1 MCDGA
6 SHCGDHDDSDES
18 REPYSGCNRFP
29 GNVSDTKDAE
39 SRDTC
44 TSWGG
49 LKHVLCPANEVT
61 CIPETMVAGV
71 NVSDPATCHTTCP
84 DTSMWR
90 CDDGRCINETLHRNG
105 IPDCRD
111 GSDEL
116 PFHIYWY
123 SILISTVLIVLTGLS
138 LSLLCRLFYKHNAQ
152 SWFHCSLCSSS
163 RRNEVARYNSVVT
176 RGDEVDCGG
185 DSLDDDTL
193 YPAGD
198 IPSEMIALLDDKHAN
213 WERKERDPMKQ
224 KIYGSKYSPT
234 SLKTS
239 VILEAKKEYLRIH
252 MDPIRYHH
260 LYMYLANRSAT
271 VKELAK
277 VTKHLLDWEKE
288 LHGESKLEVVK
299 CWRLHLG
306 SSELTHEIINSV
318 ADEKTLASRFE
329 GRLYPL
335 RTLFRNCRRR
345 LLQLKPLQDS
355 LLYRLGTLSYYAF
368 VPFIEGCFFYAERI
382 KNLIY
387 IHIFYAALSDLSKE
401 KSILT
406 FEFEFSLILAMSLT
420 VAATQ
425 LFSIFYSV
433 YYAEDI
439 FEFGHE
445 KKCPKSLL
453 KRISLK
459 LMAALLSP
467 FIPILVL
474 ANHIYYDSKLSRHR
488 RHLQTF
494 KDSDDEDSEGNPE
507 DTTDAAKAD
516 TQEKRITLYKLI
528 CKLETKS
535 LLYRK
540 FYSYFRVTSAVL
552 ESCTVLVCLVLLMF
566 VTGRGNRDINLIVG
580 VEHRLYSFFNIQHLY
595 HEGLFSQ
602 LNLMRDIVMLGS
614 ILYSLAFILTAL
626 VKYWYQAKNL
636 AISFSGQFILG
647 LYLFFMTFN
656 RLTTAVS
663 LFATT
668 QPLGREKFDNNASD
682 PVAKLTVATV
692 IFSII
697 FLVRLSLVY
706 VYKKWFA
713 AGENGWEKCQ
723 KNQNQDGPK
732 KKVPRGWKTG
742 DMVDKWINVLV
753 NTVVVMP
760 FMVQTQSLQVLKMI
774 EKEFNFSPEKNQAK
788 RNSLKRRTSLVKM
801 NAEVEIKGNHIET
814 LENVGGVMMPNMNFF
829 IAPLL
834 YDDFRAEIRR
844 MWWEDP
850 TSKLD
855 VATIRRKM
863 MEKRDM
869 RLILSKMQ
877 QEDVDKNIRY
887 VIQYQYCVVC

>member
-1 MCDGA
+1 
-6 SHCGDHDDSDES
+6 
-18 REPYSGCNRFP
+18 
-29 GNVSDTKDAE
+29 
-39 SRDTC
+39 
-44 TSWGG
+44 
-49 LKHVLCPANEVT
+49 
-61 CIPETMVAGV
+61 
-71 NVSDPATCHTTCP
+71 
-84 DTSMWR
+84 
-90 CDDGRCINETLHRNG
+90 
-105 IPDCRD
+105 
-111 GSDEL
+111 
-116 PFHIYWY
+116 
-123 SILISTVLIVLTGLS
+123 
-138 LSLLCRLFYKHNAQ
+138 
-152 SWFHCSLCSSS
+152 
-163 RRNEVARYNSVVT
+163 
-176 RGDEVDCGG
+176 
-185 DSLDDDTL
+185 
-193 YPAGD
+193 
-198 IPSEMIALLDDKHAN
+198 
-213 WERKERDPMKQ
+213 
-224 KIYGSKYSPT
+224 
-234 SLKTS
+234 
-239 VILEAKKEYLRIH
+239 

-318 ADEKTLASRFE
+318 ADEKSLASRFE

-355 LLYRLGTLSYYAF
+355 LLYRLGTLSY
-368 VPFIEGCFFYAERI
+368 
-382 KNLIY
+382 
-387 IHIFYAALSDLSKE
+387 YAALSDLSKE

-636 AISFSGQFILG
+636 AISFSGQFVLG

-668 QPLGREKFDNNASD
+668 QPLGREKF
-682 PVAKLTVATV
+682 
-692 IFSII
+692 
-697 FLVRLSLVY
+697 
-706 VYKKWFA
+706 
-713 AGENGWEKCQ
+713 
-723 KNQNQDGPK
+723 
-732 KKVPRGWKTG
+732 
-742 DMVDKWINVLV
+742 
-753 NTVVVMP
+753 
-760 FMVQTQSLQVLKMI
+760 
-774 EKEFNFSPEKNQAK
+774 
-788 RNSLKRRTSLVKM
+788 
-801 NAEVEIKGNHIET
+801 
-814 LENVGGVMMPNMNFF
+814 
-829 IAPLL
+829 
-834 YDDFRAEIRR
+834 
-844 MWWEDP
+844 
-850 TSKLD
+850 
-855 VATIRRKM
+855 
-863 MEKRDM
+863 
-869 RLILSKMQ
+869 
-877 QEDVDKNIRY
+877 
-887 VIQYQYCVVC
+887 